1 MERFLA
7 TAGLSIRKRRPF
19 GANFVKPLN
28 PAYHNHFHPLMG
40 VTELVAFDLETTG
53 LRPKLEEITQVAAI
67 RLGGMRMEAEDSFTT
82 YVNPGKPIPKHIQK
96 LTRVRDQHVA
106 QAPSPFEAIQ
116 MLSDFAGPSTFF
128 GHDIYRFDFQFIKK
142 HVSQEPSQSRTVRF
156 VDTMDIFE
164 VLWPGFSRLRNS
176 LDDIA
181 ERLSAGLSSIRRHD
195 AQGDAVLLA
204 NIFQRIQDHP
214 DLERLCS
221 LVPVHETLM
230 PTISPIGKRA
240 TKLEDC
246 RFHLDAH
253 PKRVRAKSSA

>member
-1 MERFLA
+1 
-7 TAGLSIRKRRPF
+7 
-19 GANFVKPLN
+19 
-28 PAYHNHFHPLMG
+28 MG

-67 RLGGMRMEAEDSFTT
+67 RLGGMRMEIEDSFAT
-82 YVNPGKPIPKHIQK
+82 YVNPGKPIPKRIQK
-96 LTRVRDQHVA
+96 LTRIRDQHVA
-106 QAPSPFEAIQ
+106 QAPSPAEAIQ
-116 MLSDFAGPSTFF
+116 MLSDFAEQATFF

-142 HVSQEPSQSRTVRF
+142 HVSQEPSESRTVRF

-164 VLWPGFSRLRNS
+164 MLWPDFSRLRNS

-195 AQGDAVLLA
+195 AQGDAILLA

-214 DLERLCS
+214 ELERLCS

-230 PTISPIGKRA
+230 PAMSPIGERA
-240 TKLEDC
+240 AKLVDF
-246 RFHLDAH
+246 RYRIDAH
-253 PKRVRAKSSA
+253 PKRVRSKSSA